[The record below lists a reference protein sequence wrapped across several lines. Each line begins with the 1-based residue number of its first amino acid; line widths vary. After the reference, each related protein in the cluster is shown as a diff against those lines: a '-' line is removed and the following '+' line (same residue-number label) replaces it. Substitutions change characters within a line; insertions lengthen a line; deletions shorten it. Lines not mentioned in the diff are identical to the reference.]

1 MLSEHTVA
9 EAGRAAS
16 LPVPARFVAST
27 GSTNANLMAA
37 AEQGAPAWTVLV
49 AGHQESGRGRRGRT
63 WVDVPGSSL
72 LVSVL
77 LRPRLEA
84 AEAPLVSLAAAVAMA
99 ESIEYV
105 TGVAVA
111 CKWPNDLQAAGS
123 GRKLAGVLPEAKVE
137 GGTLRH
143 VVVGVGVNL
152 LQSAANFPGDA
163 RGTSVAIEGGRP
175 EALPLLEEFLRRLH
189 GLYDPDGPGFAR
201 RVLTAYGGRCGTLGR
216 RVRATLDG
224 REPVEGTAEAVGP
237 AAELLVR
244 TTDGVVTVAFGEVEH
259 LR

>member
-9 EAGRAAS
+9 EAGRAAGLS
-16 LPVPARFVAST
+16 APAGFVAST
-27 GSTNANLMAA
+27 GSTNADLMAA
-37 AEQGAPAWTVLV
+37 ADQGAPAWTVLV

-99 ESIEYV
+99 ESIESV
-105 TGVAVA
+105 AGVAVA
-111 CKWPNDLQAAGS
+111 CKWPNDLQARAG
-123 GRKLAGVLPEAKVE
+123 GRKLAGILPEAKVE
-137 GGTLRH
+137 GGALRH
-143 VVVGVGVNL
+143 VVVGLGVNL
-152 LQSAANFPGDA
+152 LETLADLPEDAA
-163 RGTSVAIEGGRP
+163 GTSVAMEGGRP
-175 EALPLLEEFLRRLH
+175 DALSLLEDFLRRLH
-189 GLYDPDGPGFAR
+189 GPYDPDSKGFSGRIVAI
-201 RVLTAYGGRCGTLGR
+201 YGERCATLGR

-224 REPVEGTAEAVGP
+224 REPVEGRAEALGP
-237 AAELLVR
+237 AGDLLVR
-244 TTDGVVTVAFGEVEH
+244 TAGGVVSVAFGEVQH